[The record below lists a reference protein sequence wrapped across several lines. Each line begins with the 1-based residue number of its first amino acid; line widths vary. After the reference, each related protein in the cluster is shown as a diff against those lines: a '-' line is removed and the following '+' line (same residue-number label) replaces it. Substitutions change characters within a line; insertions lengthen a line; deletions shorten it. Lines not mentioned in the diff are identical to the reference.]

1 MQQVRL
7 TQLSQSSVPTLPP
20 RWEQE
25 VGCTS
30 ALYADCSDIAFSI
43 FQPLINSQSMKTN
56 SPKKVIMRKPLANAD
71 PDAALNGRYLFT
83 YNNGA
88 DRDRT
93 GDLLLAK
100 HMGQRPI
107 SAPYAYFCG
116 IVHTWYGLFSVFPHL
131 VRTEP
136 GEETWRGHAGGPF
149 PGPYL

>member
-56 SPKKVIMRKPLANAD
+56 SP
-71 PDAALNGRYLFT
+71 ALNGRYLFT